1 MNPIG
6 SGIPIYKLYYDVQS
20 SPRLPASPVR
30 QSDKPLGN
38 TIEPRAGIFP
48 FQYCANMIYFSQ
60 ELGK

>member
-6 SGIPIYKLYYDVQS
+6 SGIPIYKLYFDVQS

-38 TIEPRAGIFP
+38 PAEPRAGIFS
-48 FQYCANMIYFSQ
+48 FQILRKYDIFFA